1 MVQKEEQPRA
11 ASASGQAAVRPSTP
25 VIALMTDFGLRDGF
39 VGIMKGV
46 IAGIVPQA
54 QLIDISHEIAAQNV
68 AAGAWLLSTAYRYF
82 PAGSVFLCVVDPG
95 VGSQRR
101 AIALEAGDWFFVGP
115 DNGLFS
121 YVLAEQPL
129 RQVVAL
135 ENPAYRL
142 PAVSTTFHGRDIFAP
157 AAAHLARGVPLADFG
172 PLLTP
177 DSLQRLDLSQ
187 PRREGGRIEARV
199 IYIDHFGNLVTS
211 IPLTLVPDLF
221 TAPGVRLLIPGR
233 HLTIE
238 RRQPFFAGEAGEG
251 EPFVYSDS
259 AGYVGVAIRNGNAAA
274 TLGIAVGEA
283 VTLVI
288 EEA

>member
-1 MVQKEEQPRA
+1 MVQKEKQPGA
-11 ASASGQAAVRPSTP
+11 ASARGQAAVRSSIP

-46 IAGIVPQA
+46 IAGVVPQA

-68 AAGAWLLSTAYRYF
+68 ATGAWLLSTAYRYF

-121 YVLAEQPL
+121 YVLTEQPL

-157 AAAHLARGVPLADFG
+157 AAAHLARGVPLSDFG
-172 PLLTP
+172 PTLDP

-187 PRREGGRIEARV
+187 PRRERGRIEARV

-221 TAPGVRLLIPGR
+221 TASRVRLLIPGR

-274 TLGIAVGEA
+274 TLGVSVGEA

-288 EEA
+288 GEA

>member
-1 MVQKEEQPRA
+1 MVQKEEQPRT
-11 ASASGQAAVRPSTP
+11 ASAHEQKAVRLSSP

-54 QLIDISHEIAAQNV
+54 QFIDISHDIAPQNV

-82 PAGSVFLCVVDPG
+82 PAGSIFLCVVDPG

-101 AIALEAGDWFFVGP
+101 AIALEAGEWFFVGP

-129 RQVVAL
+129 RRVVAL

-157 AAAHLARGVPLADFG
+157 AAAHLARGVPLSDFG
-172 PLLTP
+172 AVLDPG
-177 DSLQRLDLSQ
+177 SLQRLDLGQ
-187 PRREGGRIEARV
+187 PRREGGRIEASV

-221 TAPGVRLLIPGR
+221 SASRVRLLIPGR

-238 RRQPFFAGEAGEG
+238 RRQPFFAGAAGEG

-259 AGYVGVAIRNGNAAA
+259 AGYVGVAIRNGNAAVA
-274 TLGIAVGEA
+274 LGVSVGEA

>member
-1 MVQKEEQPRA
+1 MTHSNGEKHFPA
-11 ASASGQAAVRPSTP
+11 ASTSERTAVRQP

-54 QLIDISHEIAAQNV
+54 QLIDISHDIAPQNV

-82 PAGSVFLCVVDPG
+82 PAGSIFLCVVDPG

-101 AIALEAGDWFFVGP
+101 AIALAAGDWFFVGP

-142 PAVSTTFHGRDIFAP
+142 PVVSTTFHGRDIFAP
-157 AAAHLARGVPLADFG
+157 AAAHLARGVPLAEFG
-172 PLLTP
+172 TALDPH
-177 DSLQRLDLSQ
+177 SLQRLALSQ
-187 PRREGGRIEARV
+187 PRREKGRIEASV

-221 TAPGVRLLIPGR
+221 TAPHVRLLVPR
-233 HLTIE
+233 RNLTIE

-274 TLGIAVGEA
+274 TLGITVGEA

-288 EEA
+288 EES

>member
-1 MVQKEEQPRA
+1 MVHHKQEEQSRA
-11 ASASGQAAVRPSTP
+11 ASPGQQAAVRVPI
-25 VIALMTDFGLRDGF
+25 IALMTDFGLRDGF

-54 QLIDISHEIAAQNV
+54 QLIDISHDIAPQNV

-129 RQVVAL
+129 RQAVVL

-142 PAVSTTFHGRDIFAP
+142 PQVSTTFHGRDIFAP
-157 AAAHLARGVPLADFG
+157 AAAHLARGVPLAAFG
-172 PLLTP
+172 KALDPR
-177 DSLQRLDLSQ
+177 SLQRLDLSQ
-187 PRREGGRIEARV
+187 PQRLGGRIEARV
-199 IYIDHFGNLVTS
+199 IYIDHFGNLVTN

-221 TAPGVRLLIPGR
+221 SAPRARLLVPARG
-233 HLTIE
+233 LAIE

-274 TLGIAVGEA
+274 TLGITVGEA

>member
-1 MVQKEEQPRA
+1 MTQSNREEPFRVTN
-11 ASASGQAAVRPSTP
+11 ASERAAVRQP

-46 IAGIVPQA
+46 IAGIVPHA
-54 QLIDISHEIAAQNV
+54 QLIDISHDIAPQNV

-82 PAGSVFLCVVDPG
+82 PAGSIFLCVVDPG

-121 YVLAEQPL
+121 YVLAEQPV
-129 RQVVAL
+129 RQAVAL

-142 PAVSTTFHGRDIFAP
+142 PVVSTTFHGRDIFAP

-172 PLLTP
+172 TILEPHA
-177 DSLQRLDLSQ
+177 LQRLALNL
-187 PRREGGRIEARV
+187 PRREGGRIEASV

-221 TAPGVRLLIPGR
+221 TAPRVRLLVPQ
-233 HLTIE
+233 HNLTIE
-238 RRQPFFAGEAGEG
+238 RRQPFFAGEAGED

-259 AGYVGVAIRNGNAAA
+259 AGYVGIAIRNGNAAA
-274 TLGIAVGEA
+274 RLGMSVGEA

-288 EEA
+288 EES

>member
-1 MVQKEEQPRA
+1 
-11 ASASGQAAVRPSTP
+11 
-25 VIALMTDFGLRDGF
+25 MTDFGLRDGF

-157 AAAHLARGVPLADFG
+157 AAAHLARGVPLSDFG
-172 PLLTP
+172 PTLDP
-177 DSLQRLDLSQ
+177 DSLQRLDLSL

-211 IPLTLVPDLF
+211 IPLALVPDLF
-221 TAPGVRLLIPGR
+221 TAPSVRLLIPGR

-259 AGYVGVAIRNGNAAA
+259 AGYVGVAIRNGSAAA

>member
-11 ASASGQAAVRPSTP
+11 ASASGQAAVRPSIP

-157 AAAHLARGVPLADFG
+157 AAAHLARGVPLSDFG
-172 PLLTP
+172 PTLDP
-177 DSLQRLDLSQ
+177 DSLQRLDLSL

-211 IPLTLVPDLF
+211 IPLALVPDLF
-221 TAPGVRLLIPGR
+221 TAPSVRLLIPGR

-259 AGYVGVAIRNGNAAA
+259 AGYVGVAIRNGSAAA